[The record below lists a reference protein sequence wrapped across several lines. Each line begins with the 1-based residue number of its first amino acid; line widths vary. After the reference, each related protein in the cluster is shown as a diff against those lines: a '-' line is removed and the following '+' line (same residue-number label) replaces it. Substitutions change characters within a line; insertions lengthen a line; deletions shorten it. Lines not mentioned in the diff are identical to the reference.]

1 MSTRNYDAKR
11 LTELKRDR
19 NEAAFFDRA
28 RVQANAAQTGVFV
41 PQFNPQTGMYNSSKF
56 AEISNGAMN
65 VFYRASPATIISL
78 SPTFLRDVSGNT
90 PAAAT
95 QNINVPIYQPVN
107 DFSPVQ

>member
-19 NEAAFFDRA
+19 NEAAYFSRQNQ
-28 RVQANAAQTGVFV
+28 QAAAAQTGVYV
-41 PQFNPQTGMYNSSKF
+41 PQFNPQSGVYDSSKF
-56 AEISNGAMN
+56 TEISNGAMN

-78 SPTFLRDVSGNT
+78 SPTYLDVSGNT
-90 PAAAT
+90 PLPAT

-107 DFSPVQ
+107 DNSPR

>member
-28 RVQANAAQTGVFV
+28 RKQADAAQTGVFV

-56 AEISNGAMN
+56 TEVTPGSMN
-65 VFYRASPATIISL
+65 DFYRSSPATIISL
-78 SPTFLRDVSGNT
+78 SPTFLDISGNT
-90 PAAAT
+90 PAPAT
-95 QNINVPIYQPVN
+95 QNVNVPIYQPVN
-107 DFSPVQ
+107 DNSPR

>member
-19 NEAAFFDRA
+19 NEAAFFNRA
-28 RVQANAAQTGVFV
+28 QQQANAAQTGVFV
-41 PQFNPQTGMYNSSKF
+41 PQFNPQTGMYDSSKF

-78 SPTFLRDVSGNT
+78 SPTYLDVSGNA

-95 QNINVPIYQPVN
+95 QNVNVPIYQPVN
-107 DFSPVQ
+107 DFSPAQ

>member
-28 RVQANAAQTGVFV
+28 RQQANAAQTGVFV
-41 PQFNPQTGMYNSSKF
+41 PQFNPQTGMYDSSKF
-56 AEISNGAMN
+56 AEISNGVIN

-78 SPTFLRDVSGNT
+78 SPTYLDVSGNA
-90 PAAAT
+90 PVAAT
-95 QNINVPIYQPVN
+95 QNVNVPIYQPVN
-107 DFSPVQ
+107 DCSPVQ